1 MSKFHI
7 NKHGVPAVC
16 KAAKGNCPL
25 GGSDT
30 HFDSLGE
37 AQDYADKVNE
47 ASHGLLPSMGDTIKI
62 SPQDYET
69 RTHIIDRPYELI
81 DYVSDEDVRIYRWHL
96 FNFAKPWGHSKEDYE
111 LISSM
116 KIDDDKFIENMSKKG
131 IEISDYDELDDDEK
145 KALLFAVKKSSV
157 RKTRAIMSFLTSD
170 KDTSYSKDKSYKQ
183 ISAKGSFDDVYYKLK
198 LMNEVGWTKGSVQG
212 QNDEN
217 SRLNVVMDKKSID
230 IAEKIT
236 KGSQA
241 NQENKTYPDS
251 GMIYGIQMLRHR
263 GIDER
268 EIIDRAH
275 NERVADMVYK
285 EYGVKPKKTSGAS
298 EFSRILQKDA
308 DAQGKENIHELLK
321 ESLNWTE

>member
-7 NKHGVPAVC
+7 NKHGAPAPC
-16 KAAKGNCPL
+16 RATKGNCPL

-30 HFDSLGE
+30 HFDTIGE

-69 RTHIIDRPYELI
+69 RVHIIDRPYELI
-81 DYVSDEDVRIYRWHL
+81 DYVSDEDVKTYKKHL
-96 FNFAKPWGHSKEDYE
+96 FKFDKPWGHSKENYE

-116 KIDDDKFIENMSKKG
+116 KIDDDKFIENMNKKG
-131 IEISDYDELDDDEK
+131 IEISDYDELNEDEK
-145 KALLFAVKKSSV
+145 KALLFAVRKSTV

-170 KDTSYSKDKSYKQ
+170 KDTSYSKDKSYEQ
-183 ISAKGSFDDVYYKLK
+183 INAKGSFDDVYYKLK
-198 LMNEVGWTKGSVQG
+198 LMNEVGWTKGSLQG

-268 EIIDRAH
+268 DIIDRAH
-275 NERVADMVYK
+275 NERVADMVYE

-298 EFSRILQKDA
+298 EFSRILQKEA
-308 DAQGKENIHELLK
+308 NAQGIAIHEMLK
-321 ESLNWTE
+321 HSLNWSE